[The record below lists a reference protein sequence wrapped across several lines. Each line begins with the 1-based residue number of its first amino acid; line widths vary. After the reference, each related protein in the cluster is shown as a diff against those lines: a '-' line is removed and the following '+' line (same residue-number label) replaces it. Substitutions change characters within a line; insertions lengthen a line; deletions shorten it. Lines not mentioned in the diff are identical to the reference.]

1 MGVGGTRKKQS
12 ERARERERE
21 RVGWG
26 ESWVGRETEGEE
38 EAELDGNC
46 MYSYEFSSDSRGGR
60 RRRRRRRRSSED
72 GK

>member
-1 MGVGGTRKKQS
+1 M
-12 ERARERERE
+12 
-21 RVGWG
+21 
-26 ESWVGRETEGEE
+26 GRETEGEE